1 MTPLQLNTTP
11 FHERTA
17 ALAQGHAWR
26 RWAGHTV
33 LGCYELHHDRE
44 YAAIRN
50 GSGLIDV
57 SPLYKYL
64 IHGRDA
70 QRLLNR
76 IVPRNLAK
84 CQVGRVLYT
93 PWCDTHGK
101 VIDDGTISRLDE
113 TTYRLTSADPNIR
126 WLTSNARGMDV
137 TIEDVSRALGAVA
150 LQGPRAREILM
161 RVADA
166 EVESLK
172 YFRLTE
178 GTIRDIP
185 VTISRTGYT
194 GDLGYEVWVAA
205 DRAVAL
211 WDALVETGTDFGLLP
226 AGILALDVARIE
238 AGLLMIDVDYVS
250 AHRALID
257 SQFSSPYELN
267 LGWTVDLKKGPFNGR
282 DALVAEHRRGPSWA
296 FVGIEVDWERLTA
309 VYAAI
314 GLPPQLPT
322 TAWRSSVPLY
332 VGGRQVGYATSGCWS
347 PVVKKYIAL
356 AHVEARFA
364 APGTVVEM
372 EVTVEHHRRRTAATV
387 AKTPFF
393 DPERKKAGAGA
404 AGQRG
409 SGAGGT

>member
-1 MTPLQLNTTP
+1 MTPLRLNTTP

-33 LGCYELHHDRE
+33 LGSYELHHDRE

-50 GSGLIDV
+50 GAGLIDV

-70 QRLLNR
+70 ERLLNR
-76 IVPRNLAK
+76 IVPRNVAK

-101 VIDDGTISRLDE
+101 VIDDGTISRLDD
-113 TTYRLTSADPNIR
+113 TTYRLTSADPSIR
-126 WLTSNARGMDV
+126 WLTDNARGMDV
-137 TIEDVSRALGAVA
+137 AIEDVSRSLGAVA
-150 LQGPRAREILM
+150 LQGPRARDIL
-161 RVADA
+161 RQVADA

-178 GTIRDIP
+178 GSIRGIP

-194 GDLGYEVWVAA
+194 GDLGYEIWVAA
-205 DRAVAL
+205 DRAVPL
-211 WDALVETGTDFGLLP
+211 WDALAETGADFGLLP

-257 SQFSSPYELN
+257 SQLSSPYELN
-267 LGWTVDLKKGPFNGR
+267 LGWTVKLDKGPFNGR
-282 DALVAEHRRGPSWA
+282 DALTAEHRRGSAWA
-296 FVGIEVDWERLTA
+296 FVGIEVDWEGLMEL
-309 VYAAI
+309 YAAV
-314 GLPPQLPT
+314 GLPPQLPS
-322 TAWRSSVPLY
+322 TAWRASVPLY
-332 VGGRQVGYATSGCWS
+332 VAGTQVGYATSGCWS
-347 PVVKKYIAL
+347 PVLKKYIAL

-364 APGTVVEM
+364 AAGTAVEM
-372 EVTVEHHRRRTAATV
+372 EVTVEHHRKRAPAMV

-393 DPERKKAGAGA
+393 DPERKKAVA
-404 AGQRG
+404 AGPG
-409 SGAGGT
+409 SSRAGDGP

>member
-11 FHERTA
+11 FHQRTS

-26 RWAGHTV
+26 RWAGHAV
-33 LGCYELHHDRE
+33 LGCYQLHHDRE

-70 QRLLNR
+70 CRLLNR
-76 IVPRNLAK
+76 IVPRNVAK

-93 PWCDTHGK
+93 PWCDSHGK
-101 VIDDGTISRLDE
+101 VIDDGTISRLGE
-113 TTYRLTSADPNIR
+113 KTYRLTSADPNIR
-126 WLTSNARGMDV
+126 WLTDNAGGMDV
-137 TIEDVSRALGAVA
+137 VIEDVSRSLGAVA
-150 LQGPRAREILM
+150 LQGPTARDILA

-166 EVESLK
+166 EVESLR
-172 YFRLTE
+172 YFHLTE
-178 GTIRDIP
+178 GTIRGIP

-194 GDLGYEVWVAA
+194 GDLGYEIWVAA
-205 DRAVAL
+205 DRAVPL
-211 WDALVETGTDFGLLP
+211 WDALVETGADYGLLP

-267 LGWTVDLKKGPFNGR
+267 LGWTVNLEKGPFNGR
-282 DALVAEHRRGPSWA
+282 DALVAEHRHGPTWA
-296 FVGIEVDWERLTA
+296 FVGIEADWEGLIEL
-309 VYAAI
+309 YAAV

-322 TAWRSSVPLY
+322 TAWRTSVPLY
-332 VGGRQVGYATSGCWS
+332 VGRTQVGYATSGCWS
-347 PVVKKYIAL
+347 PVLKKYIAL
-356 AHVEARFA
+356 AHVETRFA
-364 APGTVVEM
+364 APGTAIEM
-372 EVTVEHHRRRTAATV
+372 EVTVEHHRRPVAVTV
-387 AKTPFF
+387 VKTPFF
-393 DPERKKAGAGA
+393 DPERKKAGA

-409 SGAGGT
+409 SGAGDGT

>member
-1 MTPLQLNTTP
+1 MTPLLLNTTP

-33 LGCYELHHDRE
+33 LGSYELHHDRE

-64 IHGRDA
+64 VHGRDA
-70 QRLLNR
+70 ERLLNR
-76 IVPRNLAK
+76 MVPRNVAK

-137 TIEDVSRALGAVA
+137 TIEDVSRSLGAVA
-150 LQGPRAREILM
+150 LQGPRAREILV
-161 RVADA
+161 RAADA
-166 EVESLK
+166 DVESLK

-178 GTIRDIP
+178 GTIQGIP

-194 GDLGYEVWVAA
+194 GDLGYEIWVTT
-205 DRAVAL
+205 DRAVPL
-211 WDALVETGTDFGLLP
+211 WDALVKTGADFGLLP

-257 SQFSSPYELN
+257 SQLSSPYELN
-267 LGWTVDLKKGPFNGR
+267 LGWTVNLNKGPFNGR
-282 DALVAEHRRGPSWA
+282 DALLAEQKRGPAWD
-296 FVGIEVDWERLTA
+296 FVGIEVDWEGLTEL
-309 VYAAI
+309 YAAVA
-314 GLPPQLPT
+314 LPPQLPT
-322 TAWRSSVPLY
+322 TAWRASVPLY
-332 VGGRQVGYATSGCWS
+332 AGGSQAGYATSGCWS
-347 PVVKKYIAL
+347 PVLKKYIAL
-356 AHVEARFA
+356 AHLETRYAK
-364 APGTVVEM
+364 PGTQVEM
-372 EVTVEHHRRRTAATV
+372 EVTVEHHRKRAPAKV
-387 AKTPFF
+387 VKTPFF
-393 DPERKKAGAGA
+393 DPERKKSGA
-404 AGQRG
+404 AGSRG
-409 SGAGGT
+409 SGAGDET

>member
-1 MTPLQLNTTP
+1 MTPLLLNTTP

-33 LGCYELHHDRE
+33 LGSYELHHDRE

-64 IHGRDA
+64 VHGRDA
-70 QRLLNR
+70 ERLLNR
-76 IVPRNLAK
+76 MVPRNVAK

-137 TIEDVSRALGAVA
+137 TIEDVSRSLGAVA
-150 LQGPRAREILM
+150 LQGPRAREILV
-161 RVADA
+161 RAADA
-166 EVESLK
+166 DVESLK

-178 GTIRDIP
+178 GTIQGIP

-194 GDLGYEVWVAA
+194 GDLGYEIWVAT
-205 DRAVAL
+205 DRAVPL
-211 WDALVETGTDFGLLP
+211 WDALVETGADFGLLP

-257 SQFSSPYELN
+257 SQLSSPYELN
-267 LGWTVDLKKGPFNGR
+267 LGWTVNLNKGPFNGR
-282 DALVAEHRRGPSWA
+282 NALVAEQKRGPAWD
-296 FVGIEVDWERLTA
+296 FVGIEVDWEGLTEL
-309 VYAAI
+309 YAAVD
-314 GLPPQLPT
+314 LPPQLPT
-322 TAWRSSVPLY
+322 TAWRASVPIY
-332 VGGRQVGYATSGCWS
+332 VGGTQAGYATSGCWS
-347 PVVKKYIAL
+347 PVLKKYIAL
-356 AHVEARFA
+356 AHVEARYA
-364 APGTVVEM
+364 RTGTQVEM
-372 EVTVEHHRRRTAATV
+372 EVTVEHHRRRAPAKV
-387 AKTPFF
+387 VKTPFF
-393 DPERKKAGAGA
+393 DPERKKAGPAEP
-404 AGQRG
+404 RG
-409 SGAGGT
+409 RGAGGET

>member
-1 MTPLQLNTTP
+1 MTPLLLNTTP

-33 LGCYELHHDRE
+33 LGSYELHHDRE

-64 IHGRDA
+64 VHGRDA
-70 QRLLNR
+70 ERLLNR
-76 IVPRNLAK
+76 MVPRNVAK

-101 VIDDGTISRLDE
+101 VIDDGTISRLDQS
-113 TTYRLTSADPNIR
+113 TYRLTSADPNIR

-137 TIEDVSRALGAVA
+137 AIEDVSRSLGAVA
-150 LQGPRAREILM
+150 LQGPRARDILV
-161 RVADA
+161 RLADA

-172 YFRLTE
+172 YFHLTE
-178 GTIRDIP
+178 GTIRGIP

-194 GDLGYEVWVAA
+194 GDLGYEIWVTA
-205 DRAVAL
+205 DQAVPL
-211 WDALVETGTDFGLLP
+211 WDALVETGVDYGLLP
-226 AGILALDVARIE
+226 AGILALDVVRIE
-238 AGLLMIDVDYVS
+238 AGLLMMDVDYVS

-257 SQFSSPYELN
+257 SQLSSPYELN
-267 LGWTVDLKKGPFNGR
+267 LGWTVNLNKGPFNGR
-282 DALVAEHRRGPSWA
+282 DALVAEHQRGPAWD
-296 FVGIEVDWERLTA
+296 FVGIEVDWEGLTA
-309 VYAAI
+309 LYAAV

-322 TAWRSSVPLY
+322 TAWRVSVPLY
-332 VGGRQVGYATSGCWS
+332 VRGTQVGYATSGCWS
-347 PVVKKYIAL
+347 PVLKKYIAL
-356 AHVEARFA
+356 AHVETIYAS
-364 APGTVVEM
+364 PGTQVEM
-372 EVTVEHHRRRTAATV
+372 EVTVEHHRKRAP
-387 AKTPFF
+387 AKVVRTPFF
-393 DPERKKAGAGA
+393 DPERKKSEA

-409 SGAGGT
+409 GGAGGET